1 VTVVTG
7 VTCCSV
13 SVASPG
19 VAAGGDSL
27 PQPAPKEGSEQ
38 RMSMRSSPGTAWTAS
53 MRERMAAVDARHHS
67 AAAAHVCVGALAA
80 SSSVATSTRS
90 TCVSVS
96 LRLASI
102 TRRADDEEPEGG
114 NTWIGK

>member
-1 VTVVTG
+1 MKNWFQG
-7 VTCCSV
+7 FAFKSSENPV
-13 SVASPG
+13 SNFAFKSNLNRYTKVSQ
-19 VAAGGDSL
+19 L
-27 PQPAPKEGSEQ
+27 
-38 RMSMRSSPGTAWTAS
+38 
-53 MRERMAAVDARHHS
+53 RMAAVDARHHS